1 MKIISMIR
9 TKSFVLTA
17 IFLVAG
23 CSGISVSQ
31 DYDRETDFQAMKSY
45 AWRQAPVTEA
55 TEESPMTPL
64 IAERIRNAVVR
75 ELAARNMSLNETSPD
90 FLIDYHL
97 TVESRISSTPVTT
110 TVGYGFG
117 TYGRYGG
124 IGIST
129 APDIRTYDEGT
140 LVIDFYLAE
149 TDRMVWRGLASQV
162 VDKHEKPEKVTE
174 QINAAVKKMLDQFPP
189 KVDLNN
195 AGGAEGSN
203 SD

>member
-1 MKIISMIR
+1 MYSFNNIHMKAA
-9 TKSFVLTA
+9 V
-17 IFLVAG
+17 LVATLSLTG

-31 DYDRETDFQAMKSY
+31 DYDRETDFLAMQSY

-64 IAERIRNAVVR
+64 IAERIRNAIVR
-75 ELAARNMSLNETSPD
+75 ELGARNMSLNETSPD
-90 FLIDYHL
+90 FLIEYHL
-97 TVESRISSTPVTT
+97 SVESRISSTPVTT
-110 TVGYGFG
+110 TVGFG
-117 TYGRYGG
+117 MGHYGRYGG
-124 IGIST
+124 VGFST
-129 APDIRTYDEGT
+129 APDIRQYDEGT
-140 LVIDFYLAE
+140 LVIDFYLAD

-162 VDKHEKPEKVTE
+162 VDKHEKPQKVTE

-195 AGGAEGSN
+195 EASGEGSN